1 MADNTTN
8 NKIKTT
14 VELDVNQVQQKIAKL
29 NSSASDSTKKLEDRI
44 RDKNKEVELQ
54 NQLSQKTISAL
65 KKEQLSLAKSGGS
78 LKQVAIATKKLNAER
93 LKAVKISARNTKQQ
107 NKLNASTKNSGKG
120 FGLFGKGLAGAKV
133 GVLGMIPALGGLTAA
148 IASTGIGAIVIAI
161 AALGIG
167 MISAIKTGAKFAKSL
182 SGLKAISGATK
193 NEMTLLSDQAKE
205 LGSTTAFMASEVVGL
220 QTEFAKLGFSVRE
233 ISESTPAVLDL
244 AASLDVDLASAAEF
258 AGSTIKSFGLETT
271 DTQMVVDLL
280 AKSAASSAQDFG
292 TLVESFKLAAPS
304 ARALGISVKDT
315 SVYLGALANNGL
327 KGSIAGT
334 GLSKSFIMLHKK
346 GMTLNQG
353 LEAVRNS
360 SDGLTTAIDL
370 VGIIGAKSLLTLAN
384 SGKDIE
390 KLGKD
395 LENVE
400 GGALGAAKAMAELK
414 LDNLAGD
421 TTKLSSAWEG
431 FMLGLEDGSGGLND
445 IARGAVQLLT
455 KGITALGLAVDIT
468 AFVFKD
474 FWHKTKAL
482 SSAGADFLAGS
493 FIGIGAGIKLFANK
507 AILLFAEIPIIGK
520 AIDKTAIQ
528 ANIKEAEEALIRGG
542 ERMAKATKTLAEQ
555 SLRDAT
561 TALRFAESQKAA
573 TLSQSNLVAKKEAEK
588 AAAEKAVVDEKAAK
602 KANALREK
610 QAKEVAD
617 FKKKLNKDTEDS
629 DAITKS
635 EKLELERERHLK
647 ELDQLKL
654 DKAEKN
660 ALEKQINALY
670 DKEEADLQ
678 IERDLIDKEILLE
691 VEAVEMARL
700 LENDKLLTDERIKIQ
715 TDYLERKRLL
725 DIESAKGNAD
735 EIEKINKKSEAAKA
749 KITKAEEAAQKK
761 SAKAELDENV
771 NTALESFGIA
781 QEVSVAKMI
790 MNAPEAIGN
799 SFTTAAEHYPA
810 PLSLAMGALGAAGV
824 VVPIM
829 KGLGDIKNTR
839 FSARGKTSGGGG
851 GGGSINTSSIG
862 RASAVG
868 QKAVDDLS
876 ANNASRI
883 GTDTSLSNNATTSA
897 LNNSAVG
904 GSNSQ
909 QVVFAEN
916 SYTNFRNQIRFR
928 EDKSTI

>member
-1 MADNTTN
+1 
-8 NKIKTT
+8 
-14 VELDVNQVQQKIAKL
+14 
-29 NSSASDSTKKLEDRI
+29 
-44 RDKNKEVELQ
+44 
-54 NQLSQKTISAL
+54 
-65 KKEQLSLAKSGGS
+65 
-78 LKQVAIATKKLNAER
+78 
-93 LKAVKISARNTKQQ
+93 
-107 NKLNASTKNSGKG
+107 
-120 FGLFGKGLAGAKV
+120 
-133 GVLGMIPALGGLTAA
+133 
-148 IASTGIGAIVIAI
+148 
-161 AALGIG
+161 
-167 MISAIKTGAKFAKSL
+167 
-182 SGLKAISGATK
+182 
-193 NEMTLLSDQAKE
+193 
-205 LGSTTAFMASEVVGL
+205 
-220 QTEFAKLGFSVRE
+220 
-233 ISESTPAVLDL
+233 
-244 AASLDVDLASAAEF
+244 
-258 AGSTIKSFGLETT
+258 
-271 DTQMVVDLL
+271 
-280 AKSAASSAQDFG
+280 
-292 TLVESFKLAAPS
+292 
-304 ARALGISVKDT
+304 
-315 SVYLGALANNGL
+315 
-327 KGSIAGT
+327 
-334 GLSKSFIMLHKK
+334 
-346 GMTLNQG
+346 
-353 LEAVRNS
+353 
-360 SDGLTTAIDL
+360 
-370 VGIIGAKSLLTLAN
+370 
-384 SGKDIE
+384 
-390 KLGKD
+390 
-395 LENVE
+395 
-400 GGALGAAKAMAELK
+400 
-414 LDNLAGD
+414 
-421 TTKLSSAWEG
+421 
-431 FMLGLEDGSGGLND
+431 
-445 IARGAVQLLT
+445 
-455 KGITALGLAVDIT
+455 
-468 AFVFKD
+468 
-474 FWHKTKAL
+474 
-482 SSAGADFLAGS
+482 
-493 FIGIGAGIKLFANK
+493 
-507 AILLFAEIPIIGK
+507 
-520 AIDKTAIQ
+520 KTAIQ

-715 TDYLERKRLL
+715 TDYLEQKRLL
-725 DIESAKGNAD
+725 DIEAAKGNAD